1 MSPETTH
8 DPATAVGNQQQSPQ
22 SVQTNSGQYL
32 SLGGV
37 LVLAGFIGFLLW
49 AGLAPLD
56 KGIAV
61 MGQIVVAE
69 NRKVIQPLQGGRIQ
83 QLHVV
88 EGDEVTEGQLLI
100 TLDDTAIRSHRD
112 NLEHQYLSALAQES
126 RLIAEQHDL
135 TDIHFPEA
143 LLQDSAQHLVERI
156 IVLQQQLFQHRRQAQ
171 LSEIARLSAQ
181 ITRHQSRLSGLQRLK
196 DNNQH
201 QLDLFQQ
208 QLHGVQSLAING
220 HVAKNQLLEMERQA
234 ISLRT
239 QVEQD
244 ASDIAETYK
253 LIDETEQH
261 ISQRHE
267 QYQSENREQLAK
279 AQQSTQELAQ
289 RLSVAEFELKNTRI
303 TAPVSGSVIALAQHT
318 IGGVV
323 STGQTLMELVP
334 SGQPLLVEA
343 QLPVALIDKAMV
355 GLPVD
360 LNFSAFN
367 QSTTPRLYGSVLR
380 VGADRIQHPQT
391 LEPYYPLTIAMD
403 INQTPL
409 KIRPG
414 MSVDIFIRTG
424 ERSLLNYLFKPLID
438 RLHVAFTEE

>member
-1 MSPETTH
+1 MLPETGRDLTT
-8 DPATAVGNQQQSPQ
+8 DMDSRQQNSPPLQSD
-22 SVQTNSGQYL
+22 SGSYL
-32 SLGGV
+32 SLGG
-37 LVLAGFIGFLLW
+37 LLIFGGFIGFLLW

-61 MGQIVVAE
+61 MGHIVVAE

-83 QLHVV
+83 QLHVG

-112 NLEHQYLSALAQES
+112 NLQHQYLSALAHES
-126 RLIAEQHDL
+126 RLTAEQHDL
-135 TDIHFPEA
+135 PEIHFPEA
-143 LLQDSAQHLVERI
+143 LLQDPAQQVVERI
-156 IVLQQQLFQHRRQAQ
+156 TVLQQQLFQHRRQAQ
-171 LSEIARLSAQ
+171 RSEIARLSAQ
-181 ITRHQSRLSGLQRLK
+181 ITRHQSRLSGLQALR
-196 DNNQH
+196 DNNQQ

-208 QLHGVQSLAING
+208 QLDGVQSLAKNG
-220 HVAKNQLLEMERQA
+220 HVAKNQLLDMERQA
-234 ISLRT
+234 ISLRAR
-239 QVEQD
+239 VEQD
-244 ASDIAETYK
+244 SSDIAEAYK

-289 RLSVAEFELKNTRI
+289 RLSVAEYELGNTRVV
-303 TAPVSGSVIALAQHT
+303 APVSGSVIALAQHT
-318 IGGVV
+318 VGGVV

-380 VGADRIQHPQT
+380 IGADRIQHPQT
-391 LEPYYPLTIAMD
+391 LEPYYPLTIAID
-403 INQTPL
+403 TNQTPL

-414 MSVDIFIRTG
+414 MSVDVFIRTG
-424 ERSLLNYLFKPLID
+424 ERSLLNYLFKPLTD
-438 RLHVAFTEE
+438 RLYVAFAEE

>member
-1 MSPETTH
+1 MLPETGRDLTT
-8 DPATAVGNQQQSPQ
+8 DMDSRQQNSPPLQSD
-22 SVQTNSGQYL
+22 SGRYL
-32 SLGGV
+32 SLGG
-37 LVLAGFIGFLLW
+37 LLIFGGFIGFLLW

-61 MGQIVVAE
+61 MGHIVVAE

-83 QLHVV
+83 QLHVG
-88 EGDEVTEGQLLI
+88 EGDDVTEGQLLI

-112 NLEHQYLSALAQES
+112 NLQHQYLSALAQES
-126 RLIAEQHDL
+126 RLTAEQHDL
-135 TDIHFPEA
+135 PEIYFPEA
-143 LLQDSAQHLVERI
+143 LLQDPAQQVVERI
-156 IVLQQQLFQHRRQAQ
+156 TVLQQQLFQHRRQAQ

-181 ITRHQSRLSGLQRLK
+181 ITRHQSRLSGLQALR

-208 QLHGVQSLAING
+208 QLDGVQSLAKNG
-220 HVAKNQLLEMERQA
+220 HVAKNQLLDMERQA
-234 ISLRT
+234 ISLRAR
-239 QVEQD
+239 VEQD
-244 ASDIAETYK
+244 SSDIAEAYK

-289 RLSVAEFELKNTRI
+289 RLSVAEYELVNTRI
-303 TAPVSGSVIALAQHT
+303 IAPVSGSVIALAQHT
-318 IGGVV
+318 VGGVV

-343 QLPVALIDKAMV
+343 QLPVALIDKAIV

-380 VGADRIQHPQT
+380 IGADRIQHPQT
-391 LEPYYPLTIAMD
+391 LEPYYPLTIAID
-403 INQTPL
+403 TNQTQL

-414 MSVDIFIRTG
+414 MSVDVFIRTG
-424 ERSLLNYLFKPLID
+424 ERSLLNYLFKPLTD
-438 RLHVAFTEE
+438 RLYVAFAEE